1 MTENLRQF
9 VYLDSL
15 AVQSLLASLNI
26 PITEETREVTEES
39 YEGGGSAGAKG
50 GVNVP
55 GLGELGGKIDL
66 SGSKTGTEILETT
79 KRINDQYLFSQLYQK
94 LKENDDLTQ
103 LPEERPSGSG
113 GQLSFKN
120 GQMVEIE
127 GMAKTD
133 PFYRML
139 NVASVFANI
148 SGVDM
153 DENQIQDARE
163 SIYGEEIGLVV
174 ETSEGDYSYAMS
186 MDKENLWIDDP
197 RREFLGTRSYTVLG
211 RVEEI
216 VPPNKEW
223 DYIDLL
229 RVAGTVLS
237 DDSIDS
243 IREVGSQF
251 VDLLDGFEQEVP
263 FPDLGNASPE
273 DLQGNGEP
281 PTKQSSIKVDIE
293 DKALSVEGVAV
304 IIQPIA
310 IYW

>member
-1 MTENLRQF
+1 MTGDLRQF

-26 PITEETREVTEES
+26 PITEEAIEVTEES

-50 GVNVP
+50 SVSVP
-55 GLGELGGKIDL
+55 GLGNLGGNLDL

-94 LKENDDLTQ
+94 LKENNDLTQ
-103 LPEERPSGSG
+103 LPEERATNSGS
-113 GQLSFKN
+113 QLSFDN
-120 GQMVEIE
+120 GQMIEIE

-148 SGVDM
+148 SGIDVD
-153 DENQIQDARE
+153 ESQVRDARE
-163 SIYGEEIGLVV
+163 SIYGEEVGLVV

-186 MDKENLWIDDP
+186 MAKENLWIDDP

-237 DDSIDS
+237 ENSIDS
-243 IREVGSQF
+243 IRELGNQL
-251 VDLLDGFEQEVP
+251 VDLIDGFEQEVP
-263 FPDLGNASPE
+263 FPDLGNVSPE
-273 DLQGNGEP
+273 DLQSDGDP
-281 PTKQSSIKVDIE
+281 PTKQSSIKLDIE

>member
-1 MTENLRQF
+1 MTRDLRQF

-26 PITEETREVTEES
+26 PVTEEAREVTEES
-39 YEGGGSAGAKG
+39 YQGGGSAGAKG
-50 GVNVP
+50 SVNVP
-55 GLGELGGKIDL
+55 GFGELGGNIDL
-66 SGSKTGTEILETT
+66 SGSKTGSEILETT
-79 KRINDQYLFSQLYQK
+79 KRINDQYHFSQLYQK
-94 LKENDDLTQ
+94 VKQRDDFVR
-103 LPEERPSGSG
+103 LPEERPEDTQST
-113 GQLSFKN
+113 LSFDN
-120 GQMVEIE
+120 GQIIEVE

-139 NVASVFANI
+139 NVASVFADI
-148 SGVDM
+148 SGVDI
-153 DENQIQDARE
+153 DKDQVQDARE

-174 ETSEGDYSYAMS
+174 ETSKRDYSYAMS
-186 MDKENLWIDDP
+186 MNKDSLWIDDP

-237 DDSIDS
+237 EDSIDS
-243 IREVGSQF
+243 FRELGSEF
-251 VDLLDGFEQEVP
+251 VDLLDGFEQDIP
-263 FPDLGNASPE
+263 LPDLGGVSVE
-273 DLQGNGEP
+273 DLQGNNEP
-281 PTKQSSIKVDIE
+281 PTKQSTISVDLE
-293 DKALSVEGVAV
+293 DKALSVGGVAV